1 MEPLKI
7 ATACVTSVLTITAP
21 LALPQTYPSRPIR
34 VVVPYPAGGASDTV
48 PRLIAQKLADRFGQ
62 PVIVENRPGGDTL
75 IATET
80 VSKAA
85 PDGYTVLF
93 TSASA
98 ITVLP
103 HTHKSLPYD
112 PFKSFVHVAQTT
124 YVQFALV
131 VNPAVSAANVAEL
144 VALARSAPG
153 KLNYASGSAGGYITG
168 EMFKMATRTDI
179 VNVPYKGAAPATT
192 DLLSGQVNMMF
203 ATFGLA
209 IPYFKSK
216 KLNVLAVTGEKR
228 SPALPDVPTV
238 AEAGVKDFESSAS
251 WGFSMP
257 KGTSPDVVRKQ
268 SSEVSAVLHMPDIIE
283 KTIAQGVEPRFATSE
298 EYTALLRSEFDKYR
312 TILPR
317 IGIKPE

>member
-7 ATACVTSVLTITAP
+7 ATACVASALTITAP

-48 PRLIAQKLADRFGQ
+48 PRLIARKLADRFSQ

-85 PDGYTVLF
+85 SDGYTVLF

-131 VNPAVSAANVAEL
+131 VNPSVPAANVAEL
-144 VALARSAPG
+144 VGLARSAPG
-153 KLNYASGSAGGYITG
+153 KLTYASGSAGGYITG

-209 IPYFKSK
+209 IPYFKS
-216 KLNVLAVTGEKR
+216 R
-228 SPALPDVPTV
+228 CS
-238 AEAGVKDFESSAS
+238 
-251 WGFSMP
+251 
-257 KGTSPDVVRKQ
+257 R
-268 SSEVSAVLHMPDIIE
+268 
-283 KTIAQGVEPRFATSE
+283 
-298 EYTALLRSEFDKYR
+298 
-312 TILPR
+312 
-317 IGIKPE
+317 